1 MLNDGA
7 TEMMEKEMPGINT
20 EWKVAAHKY
29 VMHN

>member
-20 EWKVAAHKY
+20 EWKVAAHK
-29 VMHN
+29 